1 MDLSIHNGADNISSF
16 LSQNTGATP
25 LTSTVTRL
33 LPPGMTRVDR
43 SLTDWLLFAMLT
55 ALWGSAYGF
64 TRLAVSQSEPEFGFP
79 PEFIIPTRLTAGAM
93 VLVIAAFVSQQ
104 KWPALRAWRMW
115 VAMAVM
121 GIAGTAAPFLLIT
134 HAQQTVD
141 SSLAA
146 LYVAAAPLFVAIMA
160 HFSFHDDRISVRKA
174 GGLAIG
180 FAGVAVLFGPEAITS
195 FGSASVFAQALCLSA
210 TACYAL
216 STITARYARDIPPF
230 VFAAGFLT
238 FGSVASWPLL
248 LLVDYAALTPS
259 FGAVSGVVGLALGP
273 TAMASVLY
281 MVLIQRTSAT
291 FISMTG
297 YTIPI
302 FSAVVGYLAFQETQN
317 WNAILAFALI
327 LGGVWI
333 SQRTPDPLR
342 ATA

>member
-1 MDLSIHNGADNISSF
+1 
-16 LSQNTGATP
+16 
-25 LTSTVTRL
+25 
-33 LPPGMTRVDR
+33 MTHAGR
-43 SLTDWLLFAMLT
+43 SLADWILFAVLT

-64 TRLAVSQSEPEFGFP
+64 TRLAVSQSEPELGFP
-79 PEFIIPTRLTAGAM
+79 PEFIIPMRLTAGAI
-93 VLVIAAFVSQQ
+93 VLLIAARISGQ
-104 KWPALRAWRMW
+104 KWPPVSAWRLW

-160 HFSFHDDRISVRKA
+160 HAAFADDRISLRKA
-174 GGLAIG
+174 GGIAIG
-180 FAGVAVLFGPEAITS
+180 FAGVAVLFGPEAVTS
-195 FGSASVFAQALCLSA
+195 FGSASVLAQALCLLA

-216 STITARYARDIPPF
+216 STITARYAREVPPF
-230 VFAAGFLT
+230 IFAAGFLVC
-238 FGSVASWPLL
+238 GAVASWPLL
-248 LLVDYAALTPS
+248 LFVEYESLTPS
-259 FGAVSGVVGLALGP
+259 FAAVSGVVGLAIGP

-302 FSAVVGYLAFQETQN
+302 FSAIVGYLAFRETQD

-327 LGGVWI
+327 LGGVYI
-333 SQRTPDPLR
+333 SQRTPPPLQ